1 MGGLCQWGVSLVGL
15 GRGRRLDEW
24 ARNAKRHANEGT
36 YKMSYSQDVGTGG
49 RLRCEHGTPRQ
60 AFTSDT
66 KVWQEEPPL
75 TWEHEG
81 GIKEMRRVAFAKSE
95 FPMYRQLPNAKWGAK

>member
-1 MGGLCQWGVSLVGL
+1 MSLVGL

-24 ARNAKRHANEGT
+24 ARSVKRRASEGT

-49 RLRCEHGTPRQ
+49 FGANTGHPGKPSPLTQRYGRRR
-60 AFTSDT
+60 S
-66 KVWQEEPPL
+66 PPL

-81 GIKEMRRVAFAKSE
+81 GIKEMCRVAFTKSE